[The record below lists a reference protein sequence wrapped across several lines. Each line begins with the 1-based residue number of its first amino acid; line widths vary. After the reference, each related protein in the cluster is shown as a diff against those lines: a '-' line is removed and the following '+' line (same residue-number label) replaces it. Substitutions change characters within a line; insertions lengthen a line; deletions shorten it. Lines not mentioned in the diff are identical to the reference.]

1 MPGLGGSRGREAGRQ
16 AGSWGWWEEPFFP
29 MSLANPDPR
38 FQAALQSPWR
48 LLRHC
53 AQSAHSGRKG
63 RFPPSGRGWGQG
75 EGRCGGG
82 RSEHSEGSLTP
93 PGWVYPW
100 SHRGLSWENLRD
112 FTPSTPQTDG
122 DVRLREVLQVSRQ
135 HRARQLTIPI
145 PGPRPLAA
153 AKQKPPGVTSITTG
167 SAVTEERNTSEP
179 EAQFS
184 PPQIQHLGLQRPR
197 LHDHKHLFGVGS

>member
-1 MPGLGGSRGREAGRQ
+1 M
-16 AGSWGWWEEPFFP
+16 
-29 MSLANPDPR
+29 
-38 FQAALQSPWR
+38 
-48 LLRHC
+48 
-53 AQSAHSGRKG
+53 
-63 RFPPSGRGWGQG
+63 
-75 EGRCGGG
+75 GG

-93 PGWVYPW
+93 PGWVYLW

-112 FTPSTPQTDG
+112 LTPSTPQTDG

-135 HRARQLTIPI
+135 HRAARQLTIPI

-167 SAVTEERNTSEP
+167 SAVTEEGNTSEP

-184 PPQIQHLGLQRPR
+184 PPRSSTWGCRDPACTITYTSLGWDPEPTSWITAQC
-197 LHDHKHLFGVGS
+197 

>member
-1 MPGLGGSRGREAGRQ
+1 MVGRTFFPHVFSKPGSPFPSCAPEPLAAAASLRAVSPQWAEGKVPSLWQGLGAGGRQ
-16 AGSWGWWEEPFFP
+16 VW
-29 MSLANPDPR
+29 
-38 FQAALQSPWR
+38 
-48 LLRHC
+48 
-53 AQSAHSGRKG
+53 
-63 RFPPSGRGWGQG
+63 
-75 EGRCGGG
+75 GG

-184 PPQIQHLGLQRPR
+184 PPQIQHLGLQRPH